1 MSTTTQITKWQPY
14 TVVVDKEDNV
24 YIYDKTWVE
33 ANSHLMEFGLIA
45 LPRYRLTLDKYQ
57 VKKMFQVDTETATT
71 VENWIYQLPNEWC
84 KRMLQAHK
92 ERVALNGVGI
102 KTLEQAQLI
111 LDKMQG
117 KNQTHEDDTPLKPVD
132 PKKVRQMLQGAVKK
146 VT

>member
-1 MSTTTQITKWQPY
+1 MTATGQIVKRQPY

-111 LDKMQG
+111 LDKLQG
-117 KNQTHEDDTPLKPVD
+117 KNKEQEYDLPMKPVD
-132 PKKVRQMLQGAVKK
+132 PKKVRQVLQWAVKK
-146 VT
+146 MK